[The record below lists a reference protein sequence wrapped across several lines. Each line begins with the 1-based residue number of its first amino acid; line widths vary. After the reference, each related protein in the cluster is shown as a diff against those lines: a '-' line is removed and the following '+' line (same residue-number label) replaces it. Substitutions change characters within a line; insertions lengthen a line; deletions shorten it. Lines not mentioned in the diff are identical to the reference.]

1 MSELE
6 KKKIF
11 SLTKTKTI
19 VALICGLF
27 VIIGTV
33 YGLFKSYDDSL
44 VHVIEYKA
52 FKQQVNE
59 QTLQNRI
66 AFYQRIV
73 WDLETLYNT
82 EDPLKMEHETEKYRT
97 AFKNLDIAT
106 KELAVIQGTEKKD
119 NP

>member
-1 MSELE
+1 MPETKE
-6 KKKIF
+6 KKRF
-11 SLTKTKTI
+11 SLTKTQAIIT
-19 VALICGLF
+19 LICGIF
-27 VIIGTV
+27 AIIGTS
-33 YGLFKSYDDSL
+33 YGVFKSYDNSL
-44 VHVIEYKA
+44 VHMVEYKA

-106 KELAVIQGTEKKD
+106 KELAVIQGREKKD